1 MFDAEVLAVRHVCRQ
16 MLTSP
21 YHPSGHTAIQYFE
34 FGSANDPPVHVPTH
48 FVVLFSAYGTVASH
62 AEGMTQSPVEFA

>member
-1 MFDAEVLAVRHVCRQ
+1 M
-16 MLTSP
+16 
-21 YHPSGHTAIQYFE
+21 QYFE